1 MCSFITFSIPYLGH
15 CGSNSSREFQSL
27 SFLLQLL
34 QENIEA
40 TSQLL
45 LCPHQKMSTRG
56 PIKIFVLLQFP
67 FCSLKP
73 LVWNFCF
80 PALPT
85 CSLIFKEHPAM
96 QLHCSTASGHMVS
109 SVWKHP
115 VMLVLMG
122 LPRGCG
128 PESSRLFFH
137 NAFFFFFFP
146 PNWNAEASINC
157 LREYLTDRWSKMV
170 PPAFWASAAHKRCLC
185 PRILRSRG
193 LIADANHCH
202 RCQPWDR
209 LRNVSYFHFISE
221 NHLGKVPFDNAV
233 ASRTILILHTV
244 LFFTPQIKTFS
255 FVSFII
261 YSWHRKAGRG
271 SR

>member
-1 MCSFITFSIPYLGH
+1 MCSFIPFSIPYLGH

-45 LCPHQKMSTRG
+45 LCLHQKMSARG

-137 NAFFFFFFP
+137 NAFFFFFP
-146 PNWNAEASINC
+146 
-157 LREYLTDRWSKMV
+157 SKLKCRS
-170 PPAFWASAAHKRCLC
+170 FHKLFT
-185 PRILRSRG
+185 RIPHGPMIKDGTSR
-193 LIADANHCH
+193 L
-202 RCQPWDR
+202 
-209 LRNVSYFHFISE
+209 
-221 NHLGKVPFDNAV
+221 LGVGG
-233 ASRTILILHTV
+233 TQTL
-244 LFFTPQIKTFS
+244 
-255 FVSFII
+255 FVSQNSSQQRFD
-261 YSWHRKAGRG
+261 SGC
-271 SR
+271 